1 MFCERLVAHP
11 LPDAAVRPA
20 SDVLCGTLFLL
31 PGAKALALTVGEG
44 PQKGKTSSYAF
55 G

>member
-1 MFCERLVAHP
+1 MDGSDDDTEAAARP
-11 LPDAAVRPA
+11 LG
-20 SDVLCGTLFLL
+20 DVLCGTLFLL
-31 PGAKALALTVGEG
+31 PGATALAATVGEG